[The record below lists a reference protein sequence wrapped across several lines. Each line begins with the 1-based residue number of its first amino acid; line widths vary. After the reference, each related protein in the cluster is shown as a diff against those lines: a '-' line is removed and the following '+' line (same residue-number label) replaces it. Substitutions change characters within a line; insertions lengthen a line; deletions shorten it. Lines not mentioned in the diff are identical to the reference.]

1 MGNISQ
7 TLKLDFELS
16 PVIDKWLPGEI
27 LYSLGCRHHILAGN
41 AKAED
46 TCIQLFG
53 HRRIGSAHDLPGR
66 IGHFVHRTLGQLGD
80 AESCIRKHT
89 ILPYYFP
96 FKPREHQNNAIAAM
110 TGDSIGSLKA
120 KLGILATRFGAAH
133 PLKACPTCL
142 REDQKTHYIGYWHV
156 EHQLPGVWLCPW
168 HSDMLCI
175 AEVKWMG
182 VDRFGWYLPTDTTLT
197 PYVTNFNELQPD
209 LDVMKRLADS
219 SVALCSLPSGFNF
232 STEKVHKVLLD
243 AMKAQGLSSDSGHIQ
258 LNAFGSAI
266 IEFTH
271 TLVGI
276 RELSN
281 LPSTVEQALSQFTRI
296 VHGPRSSPH
305 PLKYQILILVLFK
318 TWATFIE
325 NYNAEGTL
333 SNNHL
338 FTSSVSSSESTK
350 SSAQNKK
357 RSEFLSLL
365 TSTHVSMNFLANQLN
380 ISVST
385 AMAWAASAGFA
396 LSRRSKILTPDN
408 RKKLIRILRKGIDKK
423 IAAKTFG
430 VSIQTITTTLRT
442 EIGLN
447 ACWAQA
453 RFKRAQN
460 EARNAWSKT
469 TRNHPNPTPKSLRLM
484 QPAVYAWLYRNDR
497 AWLEHFNLKI
507 GRAPKSNYANINWDI
522 RDIELANAIKRAVLD
537 WYEKQPNQHLTI
549 ARICQLVPGFK
560 SRLSQLDQLPLTRAT
575 LSQISAKKIAF
586 KLN

>member
-1 MGNISQ
+1 VDSISQ
-7 TLKLDFELS
+7 TLDLDFELG
-16 PVIDKWLPGEI
+16 PAIDKWLPGET

-46 TCIQLFG
+46 TCMQLYG

-66 IGHFVHRTLGQLGD
+66 VSHFVQRTKGQLGD
-80 AESCIRKHT
+80 AESCIREHT

-96 FKPREHQNNAIAAM
+96 FKPIEEESNAITAM
-110 TGDSIGSLKA
+110 SGDSIGSLKA

-142 REDQKTHYIGYWHV
+142 QEDLKTHHIGYWHV

-175 AEVKWMG
+175 AENKWMG
-182 VDRFGWYLPTDTTLT
+182 VDRFGWHLPTDNTLT
-197 PYVTNFNELQPD
+197 PYVTGFNELQPD
-209 LDVMKRLADS
+209 LDVLKRLADS
-219 SVALCSLPSGFNF
+219 SVALWSLPPGFHF
-232 STEKVHKVLLD
+232 STEKVNKVLLD
-243 AMKAQGLSSDSGHIQ
+243 AMKAQGLSSDSGRIQ
-258 LNAFGSAI
+258 LSAFGSAI

-281 LPSTVEQALSQFTRI
+281 LPSSIDQALSQFTRI
-296 VHGPRSSPH
+296 IYGPRSSPH
-305 PLKYQILILVLFK
+305 PLKYQILILVLFR
-318 TWATFIE
+318 TWATFME
-325 NYNAEGTL
+325 KYNAEGTL
-333 SNNHL
+333 SHNNL
-338 FTSSVSSSESTK
+338 SAPPVPSSEGVEP
-350 SSAQNKK
+350 SSQDKK
-357 RSEFLSLL
+357 RAEFLSLL
-365 TSTHVSMNFLANQLN
+365 TSTNASMNALANELN

-396 LSRRSKILTPDN
+396 PSRRSKILTPDI

-423 IAAKTFG
+423 IAAKAFS

-453 RFKRAQN
+453 RFKRAQS
-460 EARNAWSKT
+460 EARDAWAET
-469 TRNHPNPTPKSLRLM
+469 ARNHPTPTPKSLRLM

-497 AWLEHFNLKI
+497 AWLEQFNSQI
-507 GRAPKSNYANINWDI
+507 GHAPKSNYANINWDT
-522 RDIELANAIKRAVLD
+522 RDIVLAQTIKSAVLD
-537 WYEKQPNQHLTI
+537 WYEKTPNQHLTI
-549 ARICQLVPGFK
+549 ARICQLVPGTR
-560 SRLSQLDQLPLTRAT
+560 SRLSKLNHLPLTRAA
-575 LSQISAKKIAF
+575 LSEISVKKR
-586 KLN
+586 KHKH